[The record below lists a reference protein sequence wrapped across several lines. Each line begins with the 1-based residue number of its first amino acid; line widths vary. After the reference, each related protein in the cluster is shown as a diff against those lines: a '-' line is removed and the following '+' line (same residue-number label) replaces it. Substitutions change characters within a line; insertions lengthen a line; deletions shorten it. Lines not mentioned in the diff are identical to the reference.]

1 MVGKN
6 AVKTVGSLSAYLTG
20 KDKKSDN
27 SQYWQGSVETGKVI
41 HAGGSIVIS
50 P

>member
-6 AVKTVGSLSAYLTG
+6 EVKTVGSLSAYLIG
-20 KDKKSDN
+20 N
-27 SQYWQGSVETGKVI
+27 SQCWQGSVETGKVI